1 MPNHVEGYGVR
12 RPGETYLPGS
22 EFDPAEKF
30 ANAGDPEAAGKVE
43 EAKQPAP
50 EPFLDDAEGSEV
62 VTDSGQSEVTDPEEV
77 TDESQG
83 ITGDEKDVTPEEPLY
98 GYEGSS
104 EIKESEEPASGI
116 KITGVE

>member
-12 RPGETYLPGS
+12 RPGEKYLPGS
-22 EFDPAEKF
+22 EFDPAVKF

-62 VTDSGQSEVTDPEEV
+62 VTDPGQSEVTNPE
-77 TDESQG
+77 DANPS
-83 ITGDEKDVTPEEPLY
+83 EEPIIDPD
-98 GYEGSS
+98 EVPAEEES
-104 EIKESEEPASGI
+104 EEPVVPEEEPASGI
-116 KITGVE
+116 KITSVE

>member
-1 MPNHVEGYGVR
+1 MPIHVEGYGVR

-50 EPFLDDAEGSEV
+50 EPFLEDAEGSEV
-62 VTDSGQSEVTDPEEV
+62 VTDSGQPEVEDEGVKENPEE
-77 TDESQG
+77 D
-83 ITGDEKDVTPEEPLY
+83 TPESETDDKPRFVEEQRPNL
-98 GYEGSS
+98 SS
-104 EIKESEEPASGI
+104 EIK
-116 KITGVE
+116 ITKVD

>member
-50 EPFLDDAEGSEV
+50 EP
-62 VTDSGQSEVTDPEEV
+62 
-77 TDESQG
+77 
-83 ITGDEKDVTPEEPLY
+83 EEPFL
-98 GYEGSS
+98 EP
-104 EIKESEEPASGI
+104 EVPEVEPTPDEPVEEETEEEHTAP
-116 KITGVE
+116 TGVTITEVK